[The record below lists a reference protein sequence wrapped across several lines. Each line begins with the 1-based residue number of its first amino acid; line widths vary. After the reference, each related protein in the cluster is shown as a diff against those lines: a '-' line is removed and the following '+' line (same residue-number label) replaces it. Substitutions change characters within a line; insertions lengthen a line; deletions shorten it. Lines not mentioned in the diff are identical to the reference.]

1 MTDVKLPDGTTLK
14 FPDSMTPDEI
24 KGVLRQK
31 FGTPSAQADDG
42 RGGNTGV
49 MQPEPRGLGDQL
61 MRQAGLTIRHGVKG
75 LSGIPA
81 MAGNAVNS
89 TLNLG
94 IKGINSATGT
104 EIPYLMKPTDAI
116 DQGLTQMGVPQPET
130 AMERIISYPSQALAG
145 TGTTALAGKA
155 AEAAPGA
162 ISGLAD
168 LAKGLIPQTGGAIG
182 GGLSQGVTAEFT
194 DNPIIQFLASL
205 AGGAAGGAA
214 AAKMTQAPGPVIP
227 STKEVKASAKAAF
240 NAADEAEAIIKPAP
254 LQKLTQDVIGDATD
268 FGYLPGLHPRINAVI
283 QELERVNSSNITTKG
298 MMTLRKVAQ
307 NAAKSN
313 DPAEQA
319 LGSQIINRIDDM
331 METLGPD
338 DIVQGDIDG
347 AASSWAKGRELWN
360 QFRKSEKIDK
370 ALSKADR
377 QAQKA
382 GSGGNTDN
390 ALRQRISAILDNDKA
405 RRGFTKDEIA
415 TMEAIVKGSRT
426 TNAARLLGKFSPT
439 AGFLPAA
446 FSAAAYPLGGAPAM
460 LLPLGG
466 MVAKGYA
473 DRSTRGAIEGLS
485 ELIRAGGRYG
495 PPPVNQGIPPSLLG
509 MLPGISQSSGLLGP
523 GPRPQEQLLPTPTGR

>member
-14 FPDSMTPDEI
+14 FPDSMTPDDI

-31 FGTPSAQADDG
+31 FGAPKAQEDDG
-42 RGGNTGV
+42 RGANTGM
-49 MQPEPRGLGDQL
+49 MQPEPRSFGDQL
-61 MRQAGLTIRHGVKG
+61 LRQGGLTIRNSVEG
-75 LSGIPA
+75 LAGLPA
-81 MAGNAVNS
+81 MVGNAVNS
-89 TLNLG
+89 TANLG
-94 IKGINSATGT
+94 IKGVNELAGT
-104 EIPYLMKPTDAI
+104 NIPYFMKPSDAVSE
-116 DQGLTQMGVPQPET
+116 GLTAMGLPQPET
-130 AMERIISYPSQALAG
+130 ATERIVSYPSKALAG
-145 TGTTALAGKA
+145 MGVTTLAGKA
-155 AEAAPGA
+155 AQAAPGA

-168 LAKGLIPQTGGAIG
+168 LAKGLAPQAGGAIG
-182 GGLSQGVTAEFT
+182 GGLAQGATAEVT
-194 DNPIIQFLASL
+194 DNPVLQFLANL
-205 AGGAAGGAA
+205 AGAAGGGALA
-214 AAKMTQAPGPVIP
+214 GKLTQAPAAPIP
-227 STKEVKASAKAAF
+227 STKEVKAQAKIAFKAA
-240 NAADEAEAIIKPAP
+240 DDAEAIIKPAP

-268 FGYLPGLHPRINAVI
+268 FGYLPTLHPRIGAVI
-283 QELERVNSSNITTKG
+283 QELERVNSTNITTKG

-338 DIVQGDIDG
+338 DIVQGNIDD

-370 ALSKADR
+370 ALEKADR

-415 TMEAIVKGSRT
+415 TMEAIVKGSKV

-509 MLPGISQSSGLLGP
+509 MLPGISQSSGLLDP
-523 GPRPQEQLLPTPTGR
+523 GPRPQERLLPAPTAR